1 MHIVPIASEHT
12 HTHTH
17 APDIFS
23 SLPNFLPV
31 VKSRYGGQRVVA
43 YSSVCRRNKRICQTT
58 TVSDHLLSLQ
68 KQQLQDLLVWC
79 LLLLQHQLPQTLLTE
94 CNAAARNLPSL
105 SSYLSRNSL
114 EQEESKEDRRR
125 ERRISEDGR
134 RHLANLW
141 RIRYR

>member
-12 HTHTH
+12 HTHTP
-17 APDIFS
+17 PDIFS
-23 SLPNFLPV
+23 SLPNLGPV
-31 VKSRYGGQRVVA
+31 VKSRYGGQIIVA
-43 YSSVCRRNKRICQTT
+43 YSSVCRRSKRICQTT

-79 LLLLQHQLPQTLLTE
+79 LLLPHQHPQTLLTE
-94 CNAAARNLPSL
+94 CNAAARSLPSL

-125 ERRISEDGR
+125 ERRSSEGKR
-134 RHLANLW
+134 RHLANIW
-141 RIRYR
+141 RIRYM